1 MHRTL
6 YSKSPGTGV
15 TKQQNVSLQ
24 IPLPDSKN
32 GFYTSHITTTD
43 SVPNK
48 LNKNAKLNFLSENK
62 TTIIQQKTLT
72 EQNRKKTTKTFEHE
86 TEKYRIPDSNDLNCR
101 THKNQVQIDS
111 LAG

>member
-1 MHRTL
+1 MHQTL
-6 YSKSPGTGV
+6 YSKSTGTGI

-32 GFYTSHITTTD
+32 GFYSSHITTTD

-48 LNKNAKLNFLSENK
+48 LNENAKLNFLSENK

-72 EQNRKKTTKTFEHE
+72 EQNRKN
-86 TEKYRIPDSNDLNCR
+86 Y
-101 THKNQVQIDS
+101 
-111 LAG
+111 

>member
-1 MHRTL
+1 MHQTL
-6 YSKSPGTGV
+6 YSKSTGTGI
-15 TKQQNVSLQ
+15 TKQQSVYLQ

-32 GFYTSHITTTD
+32 GFYSSHITTTD

-48 LNKNAKLNFLSENK
+48 LNENAKLNFLSEIK

-72 EQNRKKTTKTFEHE
+72 EQNRKTTKTLKLE
-86 TEKYRIPDSNDLNCR
+86 TEKYPIPDSNDLNYR
-101 THKNQVQIDS
+101 THKNQVKIDR

>member
-1 MHRTL
+1 MHQTL
-6 YSKSPGTGV
+6 YSKSTGTGI

-32 GFYTSHITTTD
+32 GFYSSQITTTD

-48 LNKNAKLNFLSENK
+48 LNENAKLNFLSENNNYY
-62 TTIIQQKTLT
+62 TTENIQL
-72 EQNRKKTTKTFEHE
+72 NRIEKTTKTLKLE
-86 TEKYRIPDSNDLNCR
+86 TEKYPIPDSNDLNYR
-101 THKNQVQIDS
+101 THKNQVKTDR